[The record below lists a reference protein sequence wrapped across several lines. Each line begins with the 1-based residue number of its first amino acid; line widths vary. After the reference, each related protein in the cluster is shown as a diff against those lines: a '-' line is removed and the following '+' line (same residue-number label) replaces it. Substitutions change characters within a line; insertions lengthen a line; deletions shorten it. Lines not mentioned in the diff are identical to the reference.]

1 MQVSGCCC
9 WMLQDPHPRH
19 FVTPGSANRNKT
31 QPIFCYASK
40 KINHFHR
47 ANQPN
52 THKLYSEQRV
62 IGLPLFWYK
71 IFRLGTGAPGTD
83 WKILINAQSSNCQND
98 KFQVDTTHALF
109 TLSSLPGLQSLVFCD
124 NNESF
129 SREIFQHCSR
139 LRLQV
144 LFSEAEI
151 MIY

>member
-9 WMLQDPHPRH
+9 WMLQDPHPRRL
-19 FVTPGSANRNKT
+19 VTPGSANRNKT

-83 WKILINAQSSNCQND
+83 WKILINAQSSSCQND
-98 KFQVDTTHALF
+98 KFQVSRHTQSSPPR
-109 TLSSLPGLQSLVFCD
+109 LS
-124 NNESF
+124 
-129 SREIFQHCSR
+129 
-139 LRLQV
+139 QV
-144 LFSEAEI
+144 YNLLFSVI
-151 MIY
+151 IQRIIFS